1 MRLVERR
8 RDTPGA
14 VVAAVM
20 FGLVV
25 PFLPAATPPPEM
37 APVPP
42 PVVQA
47 VAARPVVLTDR
58 AGDPPGDRTVALT
71 FDDGPDPRWT
81 PQVLDALRRHGA
93 VATFCVVT
101 GEVRGHEDLV
111 RDVVA
116 AGMRLCNHTR
126 THDED
131 LPGASRQHRI
141 DEIDGAR
148 ADLVA
153 VTDAPVPY
161 FRAPAGHWSPPV
173 LDLSAAH
180 GMQPLGWSVD
190 PGDWRRPGVAAIV
203 ASVQKQVHPGAVVLM
218 HDGGGHREQ
227 TVAALEVLLPWLTDQ
242 GYRFTFPTP

>member
-1 MRLVERR
+1 MRIIDRR

-14 VVAAVM
+14 VAAAVV

-25 PFLPAATPPPEM
+25 PFLPAAVSPPEVV
-37 APVPP
+37 PVPVPQVVAP
-42 PVVQA
+42 P
-47 VAARPVVLTDR
+47 ARPVVLTDR
-58 AGDPPGDRTVALT
+58 ADDPPGDRTVVLT

-81 PQVLDALRRHGA
+81 SQVLDVLRRHGA

-101 GEVRGHEDLV
+101 GKIRGNGDLV

-126 THDED
+126 THDEG
-131 LPGASRQHRI
+131 LPGGSARHRT

-148 ADLVA
+148 ADLAA

-161 FRAPAGHWSPPV
+161 FRAPAGRWSPSV
-173 LDLSAAH
+173 VNLSAAH

-190 PGDWRRPGVAAIV
+190 PGDWRRPGVGAIV
-203 ASVQKQVHPGAVVLM
+203 ATVQEQVHPGAVVLM

-227 TVAALEVLLPWLTDQ
+227 TVAALEILLPWLADH
-242 GYRFTFPTP
+242 GYRFAFPTP